1 MTETQNEI
9 RVARNHKDRLF
20 RMIFREKKELLSLY
34 NAVNGTS
41 YTNAEELEIVTLENA
56 IYMNMKNDLAFIM
69 DSYLNQG
76 SVSQHTHQDPDTEIF
91 SVLQWFGGTGRKEI
105 LKVIRCVSKIDGRSG
120 FRISGNHAK
129 YQPRKE

>member
-1 MTETQNEI
+1 MNSRSFQEKRIRTPARQFQTGGNTMTETQNEI

-34 NAVNGTS
+34 NAVNGTF
-41 YTNAEELEIVTLENA
+41 YTNAEDLEIVTLEN
-56 IYMNMKNDLAFIM
+56 
-69 DSYLNQG
+69 
-76 SVSQHTHQDPDTEIF
+76 PDTEI
-91 SVLQWFGGTGRKEI
+91 SSILQWFGGTGRKEI
-105 LKVIRCVSKIDGRSG
+105 FKVVRCVSKIDGRSG